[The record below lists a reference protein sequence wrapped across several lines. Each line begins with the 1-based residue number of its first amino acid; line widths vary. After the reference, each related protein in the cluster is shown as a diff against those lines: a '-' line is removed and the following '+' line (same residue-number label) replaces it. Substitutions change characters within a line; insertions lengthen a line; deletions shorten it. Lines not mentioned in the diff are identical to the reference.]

1 MDKITIL
8 CPVPHPA
15 WGLTVRRGVRRWD
28 NERQVARA
36 AVAAPEPEKDDEIE
50 ALLDNLGGA
59 GTGG

>member
-15 WGLTVRRGVRRWD
+15 WGLTVRRGVRRWY

-50 ALLDNLGGA
+50 ALLDNLEAALVLG
-59 GTGG
+59 